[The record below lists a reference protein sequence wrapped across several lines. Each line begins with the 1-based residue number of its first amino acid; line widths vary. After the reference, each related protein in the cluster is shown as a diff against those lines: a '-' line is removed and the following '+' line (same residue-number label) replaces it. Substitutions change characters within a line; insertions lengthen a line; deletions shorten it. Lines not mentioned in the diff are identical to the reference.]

1 MDSLLQP
8 VLCYEEAEC
17 LMNALSFSLWGN
29 NPKYTTGA
37 IRNARL
43 SSTWYRGWQCRFYCD
58 TDTVPQSVIDELSS
72 FPNAVVLGMS
82 ASAEPHWSMFW
93 RFYAA
98 EDPTIDCVVFRDAD
112 SRITQRE
119 AMAVQ
124 EWIVSGKGYHAMRD
138 HPQHGTPLCGGMW
151 GVRGGKLKNIRSMI
165 DDYYAKGLTKTALF
179 GIDQDFLTHSVWPIA
194 HEDVVEHDEFFIHKP
209 FPLPR
214 DPKHFVGQ
222 VYDEND
228 NPQY

>member
-1 MDSLLQP
+1 
-8 VLCYEEAEC
+8 
-17 LMNALSFSLWGN
+17 MNVISFSLWGN
-29 NPKYTTGA
+29 KDMYTKGA
-37 IRNARL
+37 IRNATL
-43 SSTWYRGWQCRFYCD
+43 ASVFYRGWECRFYSD
-58 TDTVPQSVIDELSS
+58 EDTVPNSVLEHLES
-72 FPNAVVLGMS
+72 MS
-82 ASAEPHWSMFW
+82 NVKVIRMSVPKEPHWSMFW

-98 EDPTIDCVVFRDAD
+98 ENPNIDCVVFRDTD

-119 AMAVQ
+119 SMAVQ
-124 EWIVSGKGYHAMRD
+124 EWISTGKGYHAMRD

-151 GVRGGKLKNIRSMI
+151 GVRGGKLSNIRSLI
-165 DDYYAKGLTKTALF
+165 DAYYEKGLTKTALF
-179 GIDQDFLTHSVWPIA
+179 GIDQDFLTHSVWPTA
-194 HEDVVEHDEFFIHKP
+194 QTDVVEHDEFFAKKP

>member
-1 MDSLLQP
+1 MDPFLFSHRNH
-8 VLCYEEAEC
+8 EEEDM
-17 LMNALSFSLWGN
+17 MNVVSFSLWGD

-37 IRNARL
+37 IKNAQL
-43 SSTWYRGWQCRFYCD
+43 ASIWYRGWQYRFYCD
-58 TDTVPQSVIDELSS
+58 VDTVPEVVMDKLSS
-72 FPNAVVLGMS
+72 LPNTHVIKMS
-82 ASAEPHWSMFW
+82 ASKEPHWSMFW

-98 EDPTIDCVVFRDAD
+98 EDQGVDCVVFRDAD

-119 AMAVQ
+119 SMAVQ
-124 EWIVSGKGYHAMRD
+124 AWVSSGSGYHAMRD

-151 GVRGGKLKNIRSMI
+151 GVRHGRLRNIRSLI

-179 GIDQDFLTHSVWPIA
+179 GIDQDFLTHSVWPTA
-194 HEDVVEHDEFFIHKP
+194 KNDVMEHDEFFARKP